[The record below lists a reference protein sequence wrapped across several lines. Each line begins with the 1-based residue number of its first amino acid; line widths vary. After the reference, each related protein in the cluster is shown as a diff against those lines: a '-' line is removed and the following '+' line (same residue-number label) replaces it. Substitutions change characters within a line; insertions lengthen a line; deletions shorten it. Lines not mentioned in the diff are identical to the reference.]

1 MADYSQTA
9 SAGQSTAESD
19 CCYLRIPSILPGFIY
34 DDETTEHTSESGR
47 EVYWFE
53 GKLRMPEEELV
64 CKCGCRMHRNQK
76 SNVHLRHIPI
86 GEAFADLC
94 VERYQLR
101 CPKCNATKSQNIK
114 FKAPGH
120 RITNALYNYVRD
132 LLADGLTNKMVSML
146 TGLGQ
151 NTVKDIDKERLRE
164 HYTIKTKDGLMLRKP
179 EKQARFLGIDE
190 FLLHHGHRYATHI
203 TDLETGHVLWIQPGK
218 KKQVVYDFIDFVG
231 LDWMKGVQ
239 AVSCDMNSDFQ
250 KAFEEKCPHLEI
262 VFDYFHVVKN
272 FNDKVI
278 SEIRKDEQKRLLEE
292 GKVKAANMLKGSKF
306 ILTSSQEGLRSK
318 DKAAAEGKVFRKK
331 GIIFKIEEVTC
342 KGGWEERYNALLK
355 ENKLLFTADL
365 IKEKLE
371 YAYTKAT
378 VAEMTAE
385 LKEIMNLCDATGD
398 KHMQWFSKLIKEHFN
413 GMVARAKFRISNG
426 KIEGINNKIKTLRR
440 QGYGYPD
447 DEYFFLKIID
457 SSRKEYVRNERSHR
471 KCD

>member
-1 MADYSQTA
+1 M
-9 SAGQSTAESD
+9 
-19 CCYLRIPSILPGFIY
+19 
-34 DDETTEHTSESGR
+34 
-47 EVYWFE
+47 
-53 GKLRMPEEELV
+53 
-64 CKCGCRMHRNQK
+64 
-76 SNVHLRHIPI
+76 
-86 GEAFADLC
+86 C
-94 VERYQLR
+94 V
-101 CPKCNATKSQNIK
+101 N
-114 FKAPGH
+114 
-120 RITNALYNYVRD
+120 

-218 KKQVVYDFIDFVG
+218 KKQVVYDFIKFVG

-239 AVSCDMNSDFQ
+239 AVACDMNSDFQ

-278 SEIRKDEQKRLLEE
+278 SETERTSRKDFSRRESQ
-292 GKVKAANMLKGSKF
+292 GSKYAERF
-306 ILTSSQEGLRSK
+306 QVYPYLKSGRTQEQGQGSCR
-318 DKAAAEGKVFRKK
+318 RKGIPQK

-365 IKEKLE
+365 IK
-371 YAYTKAT
+371 
-378 VAEMTAE
+378 
-385 LKEIMNLCDATGD
+385 
-398 KHMQWFSKLIKEHFN
+398 
-413 GMVARAKFRISNG
+413 
-426 KIEGINNKIKTLRR
+426 
-440 QGYGYPD
+440 
-447 DEYFFLKIID
+447 
-457 SSRKEYVRNERSHR
+457 RSWNMPIP
-471 KCD
+471 KQLLQK

>member
-86 GEAFADLC
+86 GGAFTDIC
-94 VERYQLR
+94 VEHYQLR
-101 CPKCNATKSQNIK
+101 CPKCHATKNQNIR

-120 RITNALYNYVRD
+120 RITNALYNRTRD
-132 LLADGLTNKMVSML
+132 LLAWGFTNKSVAML

-151 NTVKDIDKERLRE
+151 NTVKEIDKERLQE
-164 HYTIKTKDGLMLRKP
+164 LYTIDGKKLRKP
-179 EKQARFLGIDE
+179 ERQARYLGIDE

-218 KKQVVYDFIDFVG
+218 KKQVVYDFIEFVG
-231 LDWMKGVQ
+231 DDWMKGVK
-239 AVSCDMNSDFQ
+239 AVACDMNSDFQ
-250 KAFEEKCPHLEI
+250 DAFEEKCPHLEI

-272 FNDKVI
+272 F
-278 SEIRKDEQKRLLEE
+278 
-292 GKVKAANMLKGSKF
+292 
-306 ILTSSQEGLRSK
+306 
-318 DKAAAEGKVFRKK
+318 AAEGKTFRKK
-331 GIIFKIEEVTC
+331 GILFNIEEVMC
-342 KGGWEERYNALLK
+342 KGGWEERYNVLLK
-355 ENKLLFTADL
+355 ENNLLLTAEL
-365 IKEKLE
+365 VKEKIQH
-371 YAYTKAT
+371 AYDVRT
-378 VAEMTAE
+378 VEEMTEE
-385 LKEIMNLCDATGD
+385 LKEIINICETNGN
-398 KHMQWFSKLIKEHFN
+398 KHLLWFSKLIKTHFK
-413 GMVARAKFRISNG
+413 GMVARAKYHISNA
-426 KIEGINNKIKTLRR
+426 KLEGINNKIKTLRR

-457 SSRKEYVRNERSHR
+457 ASRKEYVRNERSHR